1 MFVLRFCDDMR
12 KEQEISDI
20 RQNGG
25 VELMKASAGSGK
37 TFSLAREYLRLLL
50 LGRDKEHCYR
60 HILAVTFTN
69 KATEEMKSRIVEEL
83 DTLAKYPGH
92 SPYLSYLMDECHFG
106 SEEELRKAAAKSL
119 SEILSDYGAFSVSTI
134 DKFFQRVLRSFAR
147 EVGQFGQYQVE
158 LDRKALVQES
168 ADRVLDSLSK
178 EKPELLDWLT
188 ASAIEDISEG
198 GKYTL
203 TKTLYDFAEK
213 YMSEDYRQK
222 ADAIGMN
229 KEKAFSEANLNAIRE
244 LCRKE
249 ISSFESKLKKLAES
263 ALQAASAEIKPVKN
277 LVARLAKLA
286 LLDAKE
292 MAKISDSPTKYWL
305 KAVDTYDDCKKIDE
319 LIQSSYPS
327 YRTAQILRG
336 QVAVFRAAEELDKRF
351 KELLKEKNVLG
362 IEDTNDILRDIIGGS
377 DAPFVYEKVGVR
389 YEHFLLDEFQ
399 DTSSVQW
406 DNFRPLLQN
415 SIAEGCYNLI
425 VGDVKQS
432 IYRWRN
438 ARWEIIDREVD
449 RDLRNVVHHS
459 LVDNWRSAPEIVSFN
474 NDFFS
479 CLAKALNSGYAFPD
493 FSISKIYEDVR
504 QNAKKSSVPGSVQIS
519 FCDNDAVYDEVVESV
534 RDALSRGFSQKDIA
548 VIVRTNKIGQQAASA
563 LTEAGFGV
571 ITNDSL
577 RIGACESI
585 RRLLSC
591 LYKVDNPDD
600 AVNAYLAGDFEPASV
615 ADCQSLS
622 DMCDEILQG
631 LPSDMV
637 DKDSLYVLSFMDLV
651 RDFAAQNGNSL
662 HAFLKYW
669 TEEGSNKYIS
679 SPDDADAVTII
690 TVHKVKGLDYP
701 YVIIPLQKREY
712 WIRPDVDF
720 WVPGNMSG
728 TGFESVEKALYATH
742 LNKTSINTCFGDD
755 YKHEL
760 PLAITDNVNT
770 WYVAMTRASEA
781 MHVIAPWSYPNEV
794 ESHGAGEPWFGKDE
808 SLVKGLASALRLY
821 CLDHVDVAQKTTKMD
836 GDKCP
841 TEHFLF
847 GSVSDKFKKSSSGWS
862 KPSVP
867 VESIELSYSGGMPS
881 NVAERRRVGV
891 KNDAFEFFSDGET
904 GMAASAR
911 LRGIVLHKVMETVYG
926 PEDLELS
933 LQSVQRDGLLDASE
947 LPEARKILSEA
958 LAFGVSQGWFPGDR
972 CRILDER
979 DIIASDGSLLRPDRV
994 ILRKDGGVDIV
1005 DYKFGTPKKSYL
1017 RQVRR
1022 YVALYKELGYSDVSG
1037 YLWYVLDGA
1046 VESV

>member
-1 MFVLRFCDDMR
+1 MR

-20 RQNGG
+20 RQKGG

-50 LGRDKEHCYR
+50 LGRDEEHCYR

-83 DTLAKYPGH
+83 DTLAKYPQH
-92 SPYLSYLMDECHFG
+92 SPYLSYLMEECRFDCV
-106 SEEELRKAAAKSL
+106 EDLRKAAAKSL

-158 LDRKALVQES
+158 LDRMALVQES

-188 ASAIEDISEG
+188 ASAIEDISED

-203 TKTLYDFAEK
+203 TKTLYNFAEQ

-222 ADAIGMN
+222 AESIGMD
-229 KEKAFSEANLNAIRE
+229 KVKAFSEENLNAIRE
-244 LCRKE
+244 LCRRE
-249 ISSFESKLKKLAES
+249 ISAFESKLKKLSES
-263 ALQAASAEIKPVKN
+263 ALRAASSEIKPVKN
-277 LVARLAKLA
+277 LVSRLVKLA

-292 MAKISDSPTKYWL
+292 MDKMSDAPTKYWL
-305 KAVDTYDDCKKIDE
+305 KAVDTYEDCKKIDE
-319 LIQSSYPS
+319 LMQSSYPS

-362 IEDTNDILRDIIGGS
+362 IEDTNDILHDIIGGS

-449 RDLRNVVHHS
+449 RDLRNVVHHN
-459 LVDNWRSAPEIVSFN
+459 LTDNWRSAPEIVSFN

-479 CLAKALNSGYAFPD
+479 SLAKALNSGYAFEE
-493 FSISKIYEDVR
+493 FSISKIYEDVC
-504 QNAKKSSVPGSVQIS
+504 QNAQKSSVPGSVQIS
-519 FCDNDAVYDEVVESV
+519 FCDNDLVYDEVVASV
-534 RDALSRGFSQKDIA
+534 SDALAHGFSQKDIA

-577 RIGACESI
+577 RIGACGSI

-591 LYKVDNPDD
+591 LYKVDNPED
-600 AVNAYLAGDFEPASV
+600 AVNAYLAGDFDPASV

-622 DMCDEILQG
+622 DVCDEILRG

-651 RDFAAQNGNSL
+651 RDFASREGNSL

-669 TEEGSNKYIS
+669 AEEGSNKYIS
-679 SPDDADAVTII
+679 SPDDADAVTVI

-728 TGFESVEKALYATH
+728 TSFDSVEKALYATRM
-742 LNKTSINTCFGDD
+742 NKSAIHTCFGDD

-781 MHVIAPWSYPNEV
+781 MHIIAPWAYTEEV
-794 ESHGAGEPWFGKDE
+794 ENHEAGEPWVGKDG

-821 CLDHVDVAQKTTKMD
+821 CLDHVDVVRETTKVD
-836 GDKCP
+836 GDECP
-841 TEHFLF
+841 TERFLF

-867 VESIELSYSGGMPS
+867 VESIELSYSGGMSS
-881 NVAERRRVGV
+881 NGEERRRVGV
-891 KNDAFEFFSDGET
+891 KNDAFEFFADGEA

-911 LRGIVLHKVMETVYG
+911 LRGIVLHKVLETVYG
-926 PEDLELS
+926 PEDLESSLLS
-933 LQSVQRDGLLDASE
+933 AQRDGLLDASE
-947 LPEARKILSEA
+947 LPEAWRVLSEA
-958 LAFGVSQGWFPGDR
+958 LALGVSRGWFPGDR
-972 CRILDER
+972 RSILDER

-994 ILRKDGGVDIV
+994 ILREDGGVDIV
-1005 DYKFGTPKKSYL
+1005 DYKFGAPKKSYL

-1022 YVALYKELGYSDVSG
+1022 YVSMYKELGYSDVSG
-1037 YLWYVLDGA
+1037 YLWYVCDGV
-1046 VESV
+1046 VENV

>member
-1 MFVLRFCDDMR
+1 MR

-20 RQNGG
+20 RQKGG

-50 LGRDKEHCYR
+50 LGRDKDHCYR

-83 DTLAKYPGH
+83 DTLAKYPQH
-92 SPYLSYLMDECHFG
+92 SPYLSYLMEECRFG

-158 LDRKALVQES
+158 LDRKTLVQES

-188 ASAIEDISEG
+188 SSAIEDISAE

-203 TKTLYDFAEK
+203 AKTLYAFADK
-213 YMSEDYRQK
+213 YMSEDYKQK
-222 ADAIGMN
+222 AEAIGMD
-229 KEKAFSEANLNAIRE
+229 KEKAFSEDNLNAIRK

-249 ISSFESKLKKLAES
+249 ISGFESKLKKLAES
-263 ALQAASAEIKPVKN
+263 ALQVTDAATNPPKN
-277 LVARLAKLA
+277 LVACLRKLA
-286 LLDAKE
+286 ALDESEIVK
-292 MAKISDSPTKYWL
+292 MSGVPTMYWL
-305 KAVDTYDDCKKIDE
+305 KAVRTYDDCKAIEE
-319 LIQSSYPS
+319 LIRSSYSS
-327 YRTAQILRG
+327 YKTAQILRG

-406 DNFRPLLQN
+406 ENFRPLLQN

-459 LVDNWRSAPEIVSFN
+459 LVNNWRSAPEIVSFN

-479 CLAKALNSGYAFPD
+479 VLAGALNSGYRFED
-493 FSISKIYEDVR
+493 FSIAKIYEDVR

-519 FCDNDAVYDEVVESV
+519 FCDGDIMYDEVVASV
-534 RDALSRGFSQKDIA
+534 RDALARGFSQKDIA

-591 LYKVDNPDD
+591 LYKVDNPED

-615 ADCQSLS
+615 SDCQSLS
-622 DMCDEILQG
+622 DMCDEILRG
-631 LPSDMV
+631 LSSEMV
-637 DKDSLYVLSFMDLV
+637 DRDSLYVLSFMDMV

-669 TEEGSNKYIS
+669 EEEGSDKYIS
-679 SPDDADAVTII
+679 SPDDVDAVTII

-701 YVIIPLQKREY
+701 YVIFPLQKREY
-712 WIRPDVDF
+712 WIRPDEDF

-742 LNKTSINTCFGDD
+742 LNKTSVNTCFCDD
-755 YKHEL
+755 FRREL
-760 PLAITDNVNT
+760 PLSITDNVNT

-781 MHVIAPWSYPNEV
+781 MHVIVPWSYTKEV
-794 ESHGAGEPWFGKDE
+794 ESHKAGEPWAGTLG

-821 CLDHVDVAQKTTKMD
+821 CLDHENARQGTFPVDGAKY
-836 GDKCP
+836 P
-841 TEHFLF
+841 TERFLF
-847 GSVSDKFKKSSSGWS
+847 GSVSDKFKKSSSGWT
-862 KPSVP
+862 KPTVP
-867 VESIELSYSGGMPS
+867 VESIELSYSGGVS
-881 NVAERRRVGV
+881 SDDVERISVGV
-891 KNDAFEFFSDGET
+891 KNDAFEFFSDEET

-911 LRGIVLHKVMETVYG
+911 LRGIVLHKVLETVYG
-926 PEDLELS
+926 PEDLEPSLLS
-933 LQSVQRDGLLDASE
+933 ARRDGLLDASE
-947 LPEARKILSEA
+947 LPEAQKILSEA
-958 LAFGVSQGWFPGDR
+958 LVLGVSKGWFPGDR
-972 CRILDER
+972 RRILDER

-1005 DYKFGTPKKSYL
+1005 DYKFGTPKNSYL

-1037 YLWYVLDGA
+1037 YLWYVMDGV

>member
-1 MFVLRFCDDMR
+1 
-12 KEQEISDI
+12 
-20 RQNGG
+20 
-25 VELMKASAGSGK
+25 MKASAGSGK

-83 DTLAKYPGH
+83 DTLAKYPQR
-92 SPYLSYLMDECHFG
+92 SPYLSYLIEECRFDCV
-106 SEEELRKAAAKSL
+106 EDLRKAAAKSL

-158 LDRKALVQES
+158 LDRNALVQES

-188 ASAIEDISEG
+188 ASAIEDISED

-203 TKTLYDFAEK
+203 TKTLYNFAEK

-222 ADAIGMN
+222 AEAIGMD
-229 KEKAFSEANLNAIRE
+229 KEKAFSEENLNAIRE

-249 ISSFESKLKKLAES
+249 ISAFESKLKKLSES

-277 LVARLAKLA
+277 LVSRLGKLV
-286 LLDAKE
+286 LIDTKE
-292 MAKISDSPTKYWL
+292 MEKILGATTKYWL
-305 KAVDTYDDCKKIDE
+305 KAVDTYSDCKKIDE
-319 LIQSSYPS
+319 LIKSSYSS
-327 YRTAQILRG
+327 YSTAQILRG
-336 QVAVFRAAEELDKRF
+336 QVAVFRAAEELDRRF

-362 IEDTNDILRDIIGGS
+362 IEDTNDILHDIIGGS
-377 DAPFVYEKVGVR
+377 DSPFVYEKVGER

-415 SIAEGCYNLI
+415 SIAQGCYNLI

-449 RDLRNVVHHS
+449 RDLRDVVHHN
-459 LVDNWRSAPEIVSFN
+459 LTDNWRSAPEIVSFN

-479 CLAKALNSGYAFPD
+479 CLAKALNSGYAFEE
-493 FSISKIYEDVR
+493 FSISKIYEDVC
-504 QNAKKSSVPGSVQIS
+504 QNAQKSSVPGSVQIS
-519 FCDNDAVYDEVVESV
+519 FCDNDLVYDEVVASV
-534 RDALSRGFSQKDIA
+534 RDALAHGFSQKDIA

-577 RIGACESI
+577 RIGACGSI

-591 LYKVDNPDD
+591 LYKVDNPED
-600 AVNAYLAGDFEPASV
+600 AVNAYLAGDFDPASV

-622 DMCDEILQG
+622 DVCDEILQG
-631 LPSDMV
+631 LPADMV

-651 RDFAAQNGNSL
+651 RDFASREGNSL

-669 TEEGSNKYIS
+669 AEEGSDKYIS

-701 YVIIPLQKREY
+701 YVIIPLQKKEY

-728 TGFESVEKALYATH
+728 TSFDSVEKALYATH
-742 LNKTSINTCFGDD
+742 MNKSAVYTCFDDD

-760 PLAITDNVNT
+760 PLAITDSVNI

-781 MHVIAPWSYPNEV
+781 MHIIAPWSYTNEV
-794 ESHGAGEPWFGKDE
+794 ESHKAGELWVGKDG
-808 SLVKGLASALRLY
+808 SLVKGPVSALRLY
-821 CLDHVDVAQKTTKMD
+821 CLDHEDARRETTKVD
-836 GDKCP
+836 GVKCS
-841 TEHFLF
+841 TERFLF

-881 NVAERRRVGV
+881 NGAERRRVGV
-891 KNDAFEFFSDGET
+891 KNDAFEFFADGEA

-911 LRGIVLHKVMETVYG
+911 LRGIVLHKVLETVYG
-926 PEDLELS
+926 PEDLESSLLS
-933 LQSVQRDGLLDASE
+933 AQRDGLLDASE
-947 LPEARKILSEA
+947 LPEARRALSEA
-958 LAFGVSQGWFPGDR
+958 LALGVSRGWFPGDR
-972 CRILDER
+972 RRILDER

-994 ILRKDGGVDIV
+994 ILREDGGVDIV

-1022 YVALYKELGYSDVSG
+1022 YVSMYKELGYSDVSG
-1037 YLWYVLDGA
+1037 YLWYVRDGV
-1046 VESV
+1046 VENV

>member
-1 MFVLRFCDDMR
+1 MR
-12 KEQEISDI
+12 KEQKISDI
-20 RQNGG
+20 RQSGG

-83 DTLAKYPGH
+83 DTLAKYPQH
-92 SPYLSYLMDECHFG
+92 SPYLSYLMTECHFD

-188 ASAIEDISEG
+188 SSAIEDIAED

-203 TKTLYDFAEK
+203 AKTLYTFAEK

-222 ADAIGMN
+222 AEAIGMD
-229 KEKAFSEANLNAIRE
+229 KEKAFSEANLNAIRK

-249 ISSFESKLKKLAES
+249 ISGFESRLKKLAES
-263 ALQAASAEIKPVKN
+263 ALQVTDAGTNPNKN
-277 LVARLAKLA
+277 LVACLRKLA
-286 LLDAKE
+286 ALDEGEIVK
-292 MAKISDSPTKYWL
+292 MSGVPTMYWL
-305 KAVDTYDDCKKIDE
+305 KAVRTYDDCKAIEE
-319 LIQSSYPS
+319 LVRSSYSS
-327 YRTAQILRG
+327 YKTAQILRG

-351 KELLKEKNVLG
+351 RELLKEKNVLG

-449 RDLRNVVHHS
+449 RDLQNVVHHS
-459 LVDNWRSAPEIVSFN
+459 LVDNWRSAPGIVSFN
-474 NDFFS
+474 NNFFS
-479 CLAKALNSGYAFPD
+479 VLAGALNSGYRFKD
-493 FSISKIYEDVR
+493 FSIAKIYEDVR
-504 QNAKKSSVPGSVQIS
+504 QNAKKSSVPGSVLIS
-519 FCDNDAVYDEVVESV
+519 FCDGGIMYDEVVASV
-534 RDALSRGFSQKDIA
+534 RDALARGFSQKDIA

-591 LYKVDNPDD
+591 LYKVDNSED

-622 DMCDEILQG
+622 DMCDEILRG
-631 LPSDMV
+631 LPAEMV
-637 DKDSLYVLSFMDLV
+637 DRDSLYVLSFMDLV
-651 RDFAAQNGNSL
+651 RDFASREGNSL

-669 TEEGSNKYIS
+669 EEEGSDKYIS
-679 SPDDADAVTII
+679 SPDDVDAVTII

-701 YVIIPLQKREY
+701 YVIFPLQKREY
-712 WIRPDVDF
+712 WIRPDEDF
-720 WVPGNMSG
+720 WVPGNMTG

-742 LNKTSINTCFGDD
+742 LNMTSVNTCFCDD
-755 YKHEL
+755 FRQEL

-770 WYVAMTRASEA
+770 WYVAMTRASES
-781 MHVIAPWSYPNEV
+781 MHVIVPWSYTREV
-794 ESHGAGEPWFGKDE
+794 ESHKAGEPWAGALS

-821 CLDHVDVAQKTTKMD
+821 CLDHEKARQGTFPVDGAKY
-836 GDKCP
+836 P
-841 TEHFLF
+841 TERFLF
-847 GSVSDKFKKSSSGWS
+847 GSLSDKFKKSSSGWS

-867 VESIELSYSGGMPS
+867 VESIELSYSGGMS
-881 NVAERRRVGV
+881 SVGAERISIGV

-911 LRGIVLHKVMETVYG
+911 LRGIVLHKVLETVYG
-926 PEDLELS
+926 PEDLEPSLLS
-933 LQSVQRDGLLDASE
+933 AQRDGLLDASE

-958 LAFGVSQGWFPGDR
+958 LTLGESKGWFPGDR
-972 CRILDER
+972 RRILDER

-1005 DYKFGTPKKSYL
+1005 DYKFGAPKKSYL

-1022 YVALYKELGYSDVSG
+1022 YVDLYKELGYSDVAG
-1037 YLWYVLDGA
+1037 YLWYVRDGV

>member
-1 MFVLRFCDDMR
+1 MR
-12 KEQEISDI
+12 KEQEIGAV
-20 RQNGG
+20 RQSGG

-83 DTLAKYPGH
+83 DTLAKYPQH
-92 SPYLSYLMDECHFG
+92 SPYLSYLMTECHFD
-106 SEEELRKAAAKSL
+106 SEEELRKSAAKSL

-178 EKPELLDWLT
+178 EKPELLKWLT
-188 ASAIEDISEG
+188 DSAIEDISED

-203 TKTLYDFAEK
+203 SKTLYNFAEK

-222 ADAIGMN
+222 AEAMGMD
-229 KEKAFSEANLNAIRE
+229 KEKAFSEDNLNAIRK

-249 ISSFESKLKKLAES
+249 ISGFESKLKKLAES
-263 ALQAASAEIKPVKN
+263 ALQVADAATNPPKN
-277 LVARLAKLA
+277 LVACLRKLA
-286 LLDAKE
+286 ALDESEIVK
-292 MAKISDSPTKYWL
+292 MSGVPTMYWL
-305 KAVDTYDDCKKIDE
+305 KAVRTYDDCKAIEE
-319 LIQSSYPS
+319 LIRSSYSS
-327 YRTAQILRG
+327 YKTAQILRG

-406 DNFRPLLQN
+406 ENFRPLLQN

-479 CLAKALNSGYAFPD
+479 VLAGALNSGYQFKD
-493 FSISKIYEDVR
+493 FSIAKIYEDVR
-504 QNAKKSSVPGSVQIS
+504 QNAKKSSVPGCVQIS
-519 FCDNDAVYDEVVESV
+519 FCDGDIMYDEVVASV
-534 RDALSRGFSQKDIA
+534 KDALARGFSQKDIA

-591 LYKVDNPDD
+591 LYKVDNPED

-622 DMCDEILQG
+622 DMCDEILRG
-631 LPSDMV
+631 LPAERV
-637 DKDSLYVLSFMDLV
+637 DRDSLYVLSFMDLV
-651 RDFAAQNGNSL
+651 RDFASREGNSL

-669 TEEGSNKYIS
+669 EEEGSDKYIS
-679 SPDDADAVTII
+679 SPDDVDAVTII

-701 YVIIPLQKREY
+701 YVIFPLQKREY
-712 WIRPDVDF
+712 WIRPDEDF
-720 WVPGNMSG
+720 WVPGNMTG

-742 LNKTSINTCFGDD
+742 LNKTSVNTCFCDD
-755 YKHEL
+755 FRREL
-760 PLAITDNVNT
+760 PLSITDNVNT

-781 MHVIAPWSYPNEV
+781 MHIITPWSYTKEV
-794 ESHGAGEPWFGKDE
+794 ESHKAGEPWAGTLG

-821 CLDHVDVAQKTTKMD
+821 CLDHENARQGTFPVDGAKY
-836 GDKCP
+836 P
-841 TEHFLF
+841 TERFLF
-847 GSVSDKFKKSSSGWS
+847 GSLSDKFKKSSSGWS

-867 VESIELSYSGGMPS
+867 VESIELSYSGGMS
-881 NVAERRRVGV
+881 SVGTERVSVGV

-911 LRGIVLHKVMETVYG
+911 LRGIVLHKVLETVYG
-926 PEDLELS
+926 PEDLESSLLS
-933 LQSVQRDGLLDASE
+933 AQRDGLLDASE

-958 LAFGVSQGWFPGDR
+958 LVLGVSKGWFPGDR
-972 CRILDER
+972 RRILDER

-1005 DYKFGTPKKSYL
+1005 DYKFGAPKKSYL

-1037 YLWYVLDGA
+1037 YLWYVHDGV